1 MISLKQN
8 KILTSFLEKYICK
21 INNKLE
27 EKGTGF
33 FCKMP
38 FPDQFKLLPVLITN
52 NHFLDEDNIKVNN
65 IIKLSLDNDKIYKNI
80 EISNT
85 RKVYTNKDLDITIIE
100 VYPNEDKID
109 DYYLDI
115 DDYKN
120 NNYKDEEICIL
131 QYPNG
136 LEGASYSIGKLEN
149 IDNEDIYHNCSTK
162 FGSSGGPII
171 NLSNNKV
178 IGIHKGTTNSNSNIN
193 KGTFIKYAIEEFN
206 KKYPQNNNKINISNI
221 SKHQNCIL
229 AEIYINDY
237 EVNMDIRIINSYEES
252 KRENKKHLKFAEET
266 RKEKRYNLLAL
277 DLKYYFMMGVKNE
290 LEGDKN
296 EKEIKKNCKIKIDNK
311 LISFSYFHKFKTSG
325 KHIIEYNFKYNLTN
339 TNFMFY
345 KCCNLTNLDLSNF
358 NNENVINMEYMFCC
372 CRDLANINLLNINTI
387 KATNMERMFSGCI
400 ALSNLDLSSFNTENV
415 KNMKYMFFRCNSLKD
430 LNISNFNAKN
440 VIDMKDMFSGCE
452 SLTNLNIS
460 KFDEQSY
467 ANIIKEFKNKR
478 NEYEVYFCEFIL
490 KNQKY
495 SY

>member
-1 MISLKQN
+1 
-8 KILTSFLEKYICK
+8 
-21 INNKLE
+21 
-27 EKGTGF
+27 
-33 FCKMP
+33 
-38 FPDQFKLLPVLITN
+38 
-52 NHFLDEDNIKVNN
+52 
-65 IIKLSLDNDKIYKNI
+65 
-80 EISNT
+80 
-85 RKVYTNKDLDITIIE
+85 
-100 VYPNEDKID
+100 
-109 DYYLDI
+109 
-115 DDYKN
+115 
-120 NNYKDEEICIL
+120 
-131 QYPNG
+131 
-136 LEGASYSIGKLEN
+136 
-149 IDNEDIYHNCSTK
+149 
-162 FGSSGGPII
+162 
-171 NLSNNKV
+171 
-178 IGIHKGTTNSNSNIN
+178 
-193 KGTFIKYAIEEFN
+193 
-206 KKYPQNNNKINISNI
+206 
-221 SKHQNCIL
+221 
-229 AEIYINDY
+229 
-237 EVNMDIRIINSYEES
+237 MDIRIINSYEES

-325 KHIIEYNFKYNLTN
+325 KHIIEYNFNHNLIN
-339 TNFMFY
+339 TNYMFY
-345 KCCNLTNLDLSNF
+345 KCLNFTYLDLSNF

-400 ALSNLDLSSFNTENV
+400 ALSNLDLSSFNAENV

-440 VIDMKDMFSGCE
+440 VIDMKDMFGACE

-460 KFDEQSY
+460 KIDEQSN